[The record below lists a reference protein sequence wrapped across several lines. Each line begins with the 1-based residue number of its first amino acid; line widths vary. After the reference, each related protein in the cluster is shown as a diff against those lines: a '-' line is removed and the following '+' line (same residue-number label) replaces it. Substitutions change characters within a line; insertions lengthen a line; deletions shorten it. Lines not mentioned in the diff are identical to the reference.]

1 MPDVNRGGEPILV
14 VGAGPAGLTAAHE
27 LARHGAAVRI
37 IDAAPGPAVTSRAIA
52 THARTLETYDQMG
65 VLDAMLARG
74 HRVEAFSMHR
84 RGRRMVRFGPQYGEL
99 PTRFPY
105 TLLIEQTS
113 TEAVLRA
120 ALGARGVRVEW
131 GLELTGMQDV
141 GDGVVAEVRDES
153 GRPVRVGAPWL
164 VGCDGGHSTVRKL
177 LKLPL
182 IGDVNETWLIADAV
196 VDMATP
202 RDSLHWL
209 KVRGGTVMA
218 VPLPPP
224 GKWRLL
230 DTVDID
236 GVSDPEK
243 VASRFTRKLRD
254 GLGGEVHVHTPSWVS
269 VFTIQQ
275 RMIPD
280 MRVGRCF
287 VAGDA
292 AHVHSPASGQGMN
305 TGIQDAFNLA
315 WKLANVTDGVAG
327 EALLDS
333 YAAERVPIG
342 RALLG
347 ATKKA
352 TALVALKSSIA
363 SAAMPAVFTVV
374 RSVPAIRHQIE
385 RKIMRGMT
393 GLAIAYPESPL
404 TAAAPDAPRPRP
416 GDRVT
421 QVTPDRAAGKGWQ
434 GLIAELRDPRWT
446 LLVFPGA
453 AGDDSASAADELAA
467 RYPWLSVRLV
477 SAGGGTAAAR
487 AQLPD
492 PCGALARELGVGP
505 GDWLLIRPDAYLA
518 ARGGSAGGLSPAVK
532 SALAR
537 AGLAVHASAAGAE
550 PVDHEAVER

>member
-1 MPDVNRGGEPILV
+1 MPDLNRGDEPILV

-37 IDAAPGPAVTSRAIA
+37 VDAAPGPATTSRAIA

-65 VLDAMLARG
+65 VLGDMLARG
-74 HRVEAFSMHR
+74 HQVDAFSMHR
-84 RGRRMVRFGPQYGEL
+84 RGRRMVRFGPQYDEL

-113 TEAVLRA
+113 TEAVLRK
-120 ALGARGVRVEW
+120 ALARRGVQVEW
-131 GLELTGMQDV
+131 GLALTGIRDA
-141 GDGVVAEVRDES
+141 GDGAVAELRDQS
-153 GRPVRVGAPWL
+153 GSPVRVAAPWV
-164 VGCDGGHSTVRKL
+164 VGCDGGHSTMRKL
-177 LKLPL
+177 LELPL

-196 VDMATP
+196 VDTAAP

-218 VPLPPP
+218 VPLPSP

-236 GVSDPEK
+236 GASDPEK
-243 VASRFTRKLRD
+243 VASRFSRKLRN
-254 GLGGEVHVHTPSWVS
+254 GLGGEVRVHTPSWVS

-275 RMIPD
+275 RMIPE

-315 WKLANVTDGVAG
+315 WKLANVTHGVAA

-374 RSVPAIRHQIE
+374 RSVPAIRHRIE
-385 RKIMRGMT
+385 RKIMHGMT
-393 GLAIAYPESPL
+393 GLAIAYPQSPL
-404 TAAAPDAPRPRP
+404 TVPSPDAPRPRP

-421 QVTPDRAAGKGWQ
+421 QVTPERVGGEGWS
-434 GLIAELRDPRWT
+434 GLVAELRDPRWT

-453 AGDDSASAADELAA
+453 GDDGCAVAADELAT
-467 RYPWLSVRLV
+467 RHPWLSVRLV
-477 SAGGGTAAAR
+477 SEGTGAGWAYATLAD
-487 AQLPD
+487 PD
-492 PCGALARELGVGP
+492 GALAHDLGAGP
-505 GDWLLIRPDAYLA
+505 GDWLLIRPDAYLS
-518 ARGGSAGGLSPAVK
+518 ARGGGPGGLRAAVE
-532 SALAR
+532 SALER
-537 AGLAVHASAAGAE
+537 ATLDIRAHVPATE
-550 PVDHEAVER
+550 PINHEAV